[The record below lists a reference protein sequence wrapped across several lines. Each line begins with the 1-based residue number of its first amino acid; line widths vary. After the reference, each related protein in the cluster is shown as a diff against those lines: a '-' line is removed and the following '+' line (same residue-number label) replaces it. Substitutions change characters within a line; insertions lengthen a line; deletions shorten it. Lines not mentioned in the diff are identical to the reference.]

1 LIEFRGN
8 YGIGLA
14 ALAAMLWSACAGSFP
29 DRGEYRRDL
38 GQHVPAPGASVSP
51 GQSETGWISYYG
63 KDFHGRKT
71 ANGERFDM
79 HELTAAHRTLPFGTR
94 LKVTHLGNGK
104 SVEVRINDRGPWKRD
119 RILDLSLAAAKKLDL
134 ITQGKAKARVEVL
147 PTPSPLSVP

>member
-1 LIEFRGN
+1 
-8 YGIGLA
+8 
-14 ALAAMLWSACAGSFP
+14 
-29 DRGEYRRDL
+29 
-38 GQHVPAPGASVSP
+38 VPAPGASVSP

-94 LKVTHLGNGK
+94 LKVTHMGNGK

-147 PTPSPLSVP
+147 STPSPLSVP